1 MEVKLIAYTQP
12 VECVKQSNP
21 LSIVEECA
29 AVCYDSK
36 PTESYR
42 IAKACMDSGHQ
53 SPFEHISFTFHI
65 SGVSRSL
72 MAQLS
77 RHRHISLSVRSQRYC
92 KEGNFDFVTP
102 AKFIDAEEELE
113 TEQVFNEA
121 MGNARWYY
129 ETLVENCFANPE
141 DARAVLPNAC
151 CTELYMTAN
160 ARALIEMSHLRLCN
174 RAEQEIRNMFEA
186 LKEQVSI
193 VAPEIADY
201 MRPKCEINKDYP
213 FCTEKKCCGKH
224 KTLKEVY
231 KNEQ

>member
-12 VECVKQSNP
+12 IECVKQSNP

-92 KEGNFDFVTP
+92 KEENFESVVPNFKNIKSRIDFARTMDNI
-102 AKFIDAEEELE
+102 AKEYSNLLNSE
-113 TEQVFNEA
+113 
-121 MGNARWYY
+121 
-129 ETLVENCFANPE
+129 NPE
-141 DARAVLPNAC
+141 DARSVLPNAC

-174 RAEQEIRNMFEA
+174 RAQDEIRKMFEA

-201 MRPKCEINKDYP
+201 MCPKCEINKNYP

-231 KNEQ
+231 TEERG